1 MRKWPFVVLPLA
13 VALTAV
19 VTWFASLYV
28 FERPVFDDSV
38 QQKSMQSASLGEQR
52 TYLVH
57 LPESYGRAPDRRY
70 PVIYVLYGSS
80 QDVHTAASAALM
92 ASIGV
97 IPEVIVVGIPNIDG
111 KGRQRDYTPPGML
124 QDVDDTNSPEG
135 GADRFLT
142 FMRDELIPEIDRG
155 YRTSPSRVLAGN
167 SRGGLFVIYAL
178 TAAPALFDTYL
189 ANSPAM
195 WRDSSEMVGR
205 LDRFLQANR
214 SVNGTL
220 FLSLGSDENEKMK
233 GAFESTISVLQSH
246 APASLRWHSQLT
258 AGAKHGDN
266 AELATPVALR
276 WMFDPKWSP
285 SAADSVLQHDESG
298 G

>member
-1 MRKWPFVVLPLA
+1 MRKWPFIALPL
-13 VALTAV
+13 VVVLTAV
-19 VTWFASLYV
+19 VTWFASLYA

-38 QQKSMQSASLGEQR
+38 QQKSMQSDSLGEQR
-52 TYLVH
+52 AYLVH
-57 LPESYGRAPDRRY
+57 LPESYASAPDRRY
-70 PVIYVLYGSS
+70 PVIYVLDGSS

-111 KGRQRDYTPPGML
+111 QGRQRDYTPPGMI
-124 QDVDDTNSPEG
+124 QDVDDRNSPEG
-135 GADRFLT
+135 RADVFLA
-142 FMRDELIPEIDRG
+142 FMRDELIPEVDKS
-155 YRTSPSRVLAGN
+155 YRTSASRMLAGN

-189 ANSPAM
+189 ANSPAL

-205 LDRFLQANR
+205 LDRFLQENG
-214 SVNGTL
+214 SVSGTL

-246 APASLRWHSQLT
+246 APASLRWRSQLT
-258 AGAKHGDN
+258 TGARHGDN

-276 WMFDPKWSP
+276 WALDPEWSP
-285 SAADSVLQHDESG
+285 VSRGLGTLRH
-298 G
+298 